1 MGVHAWRAPP
11 LFLYNECMTH
21 SFVQQALR
29 SYFAQYP
36 NDTQRLQST
45 QALLAN
51 PDIISRS
58 SMAGHVTASI
68 LVLNPEKTHVLTI
81 FHRHLNK
88 RLNPGGHIDEEG
100 NPFDA
105 AFREGQEEVGLPA
118 ASVVPISTWD
128 AQSCALD
135 IDAHVIGA
143 NAKKNEGEHFHH
155 DIVYATV
162 LKTGVELD
170 TVEDDGVDKREWTP
184 LNEWGKLSE
193 RNRRMLS
200 ILEDP
205 RYGVFNAMQ
214 APSP

>member
-88 RLNPGGHIDEEG
+88 RLN
-100 NPFDA
+100 
-105 AFREGQEEVGLPA
+105 RSL
-118 ASVVPISTWD
+118 SVDQT
-128 AQSCALD
+128 
-135 IDAHVIGA
+135 
-143 NAKKNEGEHFHH
+143 
-155 DIVYATV
+155 
-162 LKTGVELD
+162 
-170 TVEDDGVDKREWTP
+170 
-184 LNEWGKLSE
+184 
-193 RNRRMLS
+193 
-200 ILEDP
+200 
-205 RYGVFNAMQ
+205 
-214 APSP
+214 